1 MGLMFPIYFISLII
15 SAGLGLMTASQ
26 ILDLSDLD
34 CDYINP
40 QQCCIKLNRLVMP
53 ELLCVGLVVV
63 LHLMTL
69 NWIPTATFLPML
81 AWLIYTHRSNSQGY
95 VNLYDT
101 STICDQ
107 RVINKHV
114 RRNFFKTIHY
124 IIHFVAFLY
133 VAILELNTTQ

>member
-1 MGLMFPIYFISLII
+1 MSFI
-15 SAGLGLMTASQ
+15 APKQ
-26 ILDLSDLD
+26 
-34 CDYINP
+34 
-40 QQCCIKLNRLVMP
+40 LVMP
-53 ELLCVGLVVV
+53 ELFCVGLVVV

-81 AWLIYTHRSNSQGY
+81 AWLIYTHRSNPQGY

-133 VAILELNTTQ
+133 VAILELNTVQ